1 MVKNIFVSITY
12 KASKI
17 LESLIKCFLAI
28 NHTKKVM
35 PCEENAHVRFQNF
48 KRLLKVPFIMYADFE
63 IILKPITD
71 NKNDG
76 LNTKKISRSYCLQS
90 WLQINI
96 C

>member
-1 MVKNIFVSITY
+1 MVKNIFVNITY

-17 LESLIKCFLAI
+17 LESLIKIFVAI

-35 PCEENAHVRFQNF
+35 PCEENAHIRFQNF
-48 KRLLKVPFIMYADFE
+48 KRLLKVPFIMYANFE
-63 IILKPITD
+63 IITD

-76 LNTKKISRSYCLQS
+76 LNTKKVSRSYYLLS